1 MMHYG
6 MMVRLM
12 NADPMLINARKN
24 TKTPAMKVTKLSSFS
39 ALFRHFRETKT
50 QIVAMQRNDVKA
62 MIDTKFI
69 RGSIS

>member
-1 MMHYG
+1 MIL
-6 MMVRLM
+6 RLM

-24 TKTPAMKVTKLSSFS
+24 TKTPAIKVIKLSSFS
-39 ALFRHFRETKT
+39 ALSRHFRETKT
-50 QIVAMQRNDVKA
+50 QIVAIQRKYVKA